1 MTAWFNVTGIAGIK
15 RIIVGKDAG
24 NIKPASRWYTMA
36 VFTGVTR
43 GGMDSGSTVASDAS
57 ANHFIVIEWRNKG

>member
-1 MTAWFNVTGIAGIK
+1 MTTGFDMTGIASIK
-15 RIIVGKDAG
+15 CIIVGKDAS

-36 VFTGVTR
+36 IFTYVTR
-43 GGMDSGSTVASDAS
+43 GGMHSGSTVASDAS